1 MSEHK
6 KIIEN
11 IGKKI
16 GFEPEVL
23 HTVGELDPEF
33 LQAYHKCDKKMLSDG
48 ALPAK
53 MKALMGLAVVASQR
67 CEACTVS
74 QMRNALN
81 QGATKEEIMETME
94 VIFLTSGAPG
104 IAACR
109 DALKLVK

>member
-33 LQAYHKCDKKMLSDG
+33 LHAYHKCDKKMLSDG

-53 MKALMGLAVVASQR
+53 VKALMGLAVVASQR
-67 CEACTVS
+67 CEVCTVS
-74 QMRNALN
+74 QMRNALH

-104 IAACR
+104 VAVCR
-109 DALKLVK
+109 NALKLVK